1 MSMMRLVLSG
11 IFDTYPGLKIIL
23 GHLGEAL
30 PFLLARMDY
39 PYVIPWFDR
48 ATIPHLE
55 KKPSD
60 YFKNNV
66 FVTANSARNGLS
78 LRRSKGMH
86 AVFRG
91 TIFISR
97 R

>member
-60 YFKNNV
+60 YFRNNV
-66 FVTANSARNGLS
+66 FLS
-78 LRRSKGMH
+78 PPAEIITSQPLCAHMRRWVWSG
-86 AVFRG
+86 FC
-91 TIFISR
+91 
-97 R
+97 